1 MIGRLA
7 AFGVATLLLVV
18 SLFAKAAE
26 GTLLALT
33 AGHQKPQHTCTTAPE
48 RTTTT
53 CGEDETVTRAA
64 SCLPGPAPNPTALI
78 AISYACRQLGLPY
91 VWGGDGPSQGD
102 AGFDCSGLTTAA
114 YEAARITLPRTA
126 HTQYAAGPPAAPPLL
141 PGDLVFYG
149 TAAKVH
155 HVGLYIGSGLMIH
168 APTFG
173 EPIQIAPYRW
183 TGDDY
188 LGTTRPAAK
197 LREAPV
203 QSVGRG
209 K

>member
-1 MIGRLA
+1 MVGRLA

-33 AGHQKPQHTCTTAPE
+33 GAQHSPE
-48 RTTTT
+48 QACTTTT
-53 CGEDETVTRAA
+53 CDEHKIATRAP
-64 SCLPGPAPNPTALI
+64 SCVHGATPSQPALI
-78 AISYACRQLGLPY
+78 AITYACQQLGLPY
-91 VWGGDGPSQGD
+91 VWGGDGPDNGE

-114 YEAARITLPRTA
+114 YGVARIALPRTA
-126 HTQYAAGPPAAPPLL
+126 HTQYALGPVATQPLL

-149 TAAKVH
+149 TTTKVH

-173 EPIQIAPYRW
+173 QPVEIAPYRW
-183 TGDDY
+183 TDDDY
-188 LGTTRPAAK
+188 HGATRPAVK
-197 LREAPV
+197 
-203 QSVGRG
+203 G
-209 K
+209 

>member
-7 AFGVATLLLVV
+7 AFGVAMLLLVV

-33 AGHQKPQHTCTTAPE
+33 GGHDSQEQEC
-48 RTTTT
+48 TTTT
-53 CGEDETVTRAA
+53 CDEVEIVTRAP
-64 SCLPGPAPNPTALI
+64 SCIVGTAPNQAALI
-78 AISYACRQLGLPY
+78 AISYACHQLGLPY
-91 VWGGDGPSQGD
+91 VWGGNGPSNGD

-114 YEAARITLPRTA
+114 YAAARITLPRTA
-126 HTQYAAGPPAAPPLL
+126 HTQYTAGPPATQPLL

-149 TAAKVH
+149 TIAKVH

-173 EPIQIAPYRW
+173 QPVQVDPYRW

-188 LGTTRPAAK
+188 LDATRPSSRALDVAS
-197 LREAPV
+197 APT
-203 QSVGRG
+203 
-209 K
+209 